1 MILRED
7 ERFYADLGRRI
18 RVQRDKLH
26 LTQQQVGDAL
36 APRATRASIANI
48 EAGKQRVLAHTL
60 VQLAGVLEVS
70 VSDLLPERDDKSSM
84 VRQELLEKLSLPKSR
99 LPKIIE
105 RLAPERRRS
114 E

>member
-1 MILRED
+1 LRED
-7 ERFYADLGRRI
+7 ERFYADLGRRV

-36 APRATRASIANI
+36 TPRATRASIANI

-60 VQLAGVLEVS
+60 VQLASVLEVS
-70 VSDLLPERDDKSSM
+70 VSDLLPERVDKSGV
-84 VRQELLEKLSLPKSR
+84 VRQELMEKLSLPKSR
-99 LPKIIE
+99 LPKVIE
-105 RLAPERRRS
+105 RLTPGRRRS